1 MNPLWQRVTFTRV
14 KARSTIPVMTI
25 SSLLLWAPNK
35 AAQSAWIRERLHEEA
50 LHASVEIEHHKL
62 A

>member
-25 SSLLLWAPNK
+25 SSLLLWAPK
-35 AAQSAWIRERLHEEA
+35 SAWIRERLHEEA